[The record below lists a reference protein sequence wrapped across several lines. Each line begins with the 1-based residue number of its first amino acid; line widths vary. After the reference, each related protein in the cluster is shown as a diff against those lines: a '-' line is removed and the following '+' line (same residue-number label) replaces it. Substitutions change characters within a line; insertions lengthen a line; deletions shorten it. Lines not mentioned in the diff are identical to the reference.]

1 MSDHQK
7 VELKLMIDGLI
18 GVSPVTKIIKPKVPI
33 DEEYIRSNVQDPN
46 TNWRISKVIDIF
58 LITETSVNNKIIS
71 KTTERINFD

>member
-1 MSDHQK
+1 MSDTQK

-18 GVSPVTKIIKPKVPI
+18 GVAPVTKIIKPKIVI
-33 DEEYIRSNVQDPN
+33 DKEYIRSNVQDPN

>member
-1 MSDHQK
+1 
-7 VELKLMIDGLI
+7 MIDGLI
-18 GVSPVTKIIKPKVPI
+18 GVAPVTKIIKPKIVI
-33 DEEYIRSNVQDPN
+33 DKEYIRSNVQDPN